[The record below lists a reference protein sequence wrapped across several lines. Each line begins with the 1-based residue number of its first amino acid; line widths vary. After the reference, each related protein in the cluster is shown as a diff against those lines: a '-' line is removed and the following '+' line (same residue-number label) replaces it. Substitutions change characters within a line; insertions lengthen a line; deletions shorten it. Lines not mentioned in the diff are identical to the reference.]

1 MKITDIKTYVLD
13 TTSVFV
19 RIYTDEGIE
28 GVGEC
33 SPVVQSDVTAVYVQ

>member
-1 MKITDIKTYVLD
+1 MKITDIKTYVLN

-33 SPVVQSDVTAVYVQ
+33 SQVGRSDLNGV